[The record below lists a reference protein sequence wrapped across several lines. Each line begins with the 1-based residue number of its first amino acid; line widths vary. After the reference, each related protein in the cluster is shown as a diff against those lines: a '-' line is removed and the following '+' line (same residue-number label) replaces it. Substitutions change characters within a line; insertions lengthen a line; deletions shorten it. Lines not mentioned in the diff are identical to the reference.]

1 MKYFLILLLGATCAH
16 AEVRYNLDN
25 LTDTEEHIRPFINDV
40 FQAYCYGLV
49 WMRNGLKFIPIWLN
63 IGPI

>member
-40 FQAYCYGLV
+40 FQAYCYGLDAQ
-49 WMRNGLKFIPIWLN
+49 RTQIYPIWLN